1 MSNRLNALILA
12 TRLKGLDA
20 TSAGARNL
28 VIEFVEKHGEL
39 LTRRCCDELYKEVKK
54 YLISVYDE
62 NPNPYVL
69 NKVIELAYKVGT
81 EG

>member
-20 TSAGARNL
+20 TTAGARNL

-39 LTRRCCDELYKEVKK
+39 LTARFCDELYKEVQ
-54 YLISVYDE
+54 
-62 NPNPYVL
+62 
-69 NKVIELAYKVGT
+69 
-81 EG
+81 